1 MKRVLFTVFSIA
13 GTAVLGWLGNWQ
25 LDRLAWKQTVLEQ
38 IDQRIAAPAVP
49 VPLTPVPSADT
60 YLPVFAE
67 GRFGQEYIRVLV
79 SQKRIGAG
87 YRVISAFKTEGRRIL
102 VDRGFIDLS
111 NSSDM
116 QADQAVVVQG
126 NLHWPDEVDGF
137 TPAPDLEKNIW
148 FARDVRALSEA
159 LQTQPILIVASQISP
174 PDQNI
179 KPLEIDSSAIP
190 NDHLQYAV
198 TWFSLAAIW
207 IMMSAAFLWRSR
219 KKKKG

>member
-1 MKRVLFTVFSIA
+1 MKRVLFAVFSLA
-13 GTAVLGWLGNWQ
+13 GTAVLLWLGNWQ

-49 VPLTPVPSADT
+49 VPPIPDPSEDM
-60 YLPVFAE
+60 YLQVFAE

-111 NSSDM
+111 MSSDM

-207 IMMSAAFLWRSR
+207 IMMSGAFLWHSQ

>member
-1 MKRVLFTVFSIA
+1 MKRVLFAVFSIA

-38 IDQRIAAPAVP
+38 IDQRIAAPAVR
-49 VPLTPVPSADT
+49 VPLTPVPSEDT

-111 NSSDM
+111 KSSDM

-207 IMMSAAFLWRSR
+207 IMMSGAFLWRSR

>member
-1 MKRVLFTVFSIA
+1 MKRVLFAVFSIA

-49 VPLTPVPSADT
+49 VPLTPVPSDDT

-87 YRVISAFKTEGRRIL
+87 YRVISTFKTEGRRIL

-111 NSSDM
+111 KSSDM

-159 LQTQPILIVASQISP
+159 LQTKPILIVASQISP

-207 IMMSAAFLWRSR
+207 IMMSGAFLWRSR

>member
-1 MKRVLFTVFSIA
+1 M
-13 GTAVLGWLGNWQ
+13 
-25 LDRLAWKQTVLEQ
+25 LEQ

-49 VPLTPVPSADT
+49 VPLTPVPSEDT

-111 NSSDM
+111 KSSDM

-190 NDHLQYAV
+190 NDQLQYAV
-198 TWFSLAAIW
+198 TWFPLAAIW
-207 IMMSAAFLWRSR
+207 IMMSGAFLWRSR

>member
-1 MKRVLFTVFSIA
+1 MKRVLFAVFSIA

-111 NSSDM
+111 NSSDI

>member
-1 MKRVLFTVFSIA
+1 MKRVLFAVFSIA
-13 GTAVLGWLGNWQ
+13 GTAVLLWLGNWQ

-49 VPLTPVPSADT
+49 VPLTPVPSEDT
-60 YLPVFAE
+60 YLQVFAE

-87 YRVISAFKTEGRRIL
+87 YRVISTFKTEGRRIL

-111 NSSDM
+111 KSSDM

-174 PDQNI
+174 PNQNI

-207 IMMSAAFLWRSR
+207 IMMSGAFLWRLR

>member
-1 MKRVLFTVFSIA
+1 MKRVLFAVFSIA

-111 NSSDM
+111 NSSDI

-207 IMMSAAFLWRSR
+207 IMMSGAFLWRSR

>member
-49 VPLTPVPSADT
+49 VPPIPDPSEDT

-111 NSSDM
+111 MSSDM

-207 IMMSAAFLWRSR
+207 IMVSGAFLWHSQ

>member
-87 YRVISAFKTEGRRIL
+87 YRVISAFKTEGLLIL

-111 NSSDM
+111 NS
-116 QADQAVVVQG
+116 
-126 NLHWPDEVDGF
+126 
-137 TPAPDLEKNIW
+137 
-148 FARDVRALSEA
+148 
-159 LQTQPILIVASQISP
+159 
-174 PDQNI
+174 
-179 KPLEIDSSAIP
+179 
-190 NDHLQYAV
+190 
-198 TWFSLAAIW
+198 
-207 IMMSAAFLWRSR
+207 
-219 KKKKG
+219 

>member
-1 MKRVLFTVFSIA
+1 MKRVLFAVFSIA

-49 VPLTPVPSADT
+49 VPLTPVPSEDT

-111 NSSDM
+111 KSSDM

-137 TPAPDLEKNIW
+137 TPAPDLKKHIW

-207 IMMSAAFLWRSR
+207 IMMSGAFLWRSR

>member
-111 NSSDM
+111 NSSDI

-207 IMMSAAFLWRSR
+207 IMMSGAFLWRSR

>member
-1 MKRVLFTVFSIA
+1 MKRVLFAVFSLA
-13 GTAVLGWLGNWQ
+13 GTAVLLWLGNWQ

-49 VPLTPVPSADT
+49 VPPIPDPSEDM
-60 YLPVFAE
+60 YLQVFAE

-111 NSSDM
+111 NSSDI

-207 IMMSAAFLWRSR
+207 IMMSGAFLWRSR

>member
-1 MKRVLFTVFSIA
+1 MKRVLFAVFSLA
-13 GTAVLGWLGNWQ
+13 GTAVLLWLGNWQ
-25 LDRLAWKQTVLEQ
+25 LDRLAWKQTVFEQ

-49 VPLTPVPSADT
+49 VPPIPDPSEDT

-87 YRVISAFKTEGRRIL
+87 YRVISVFKTEGRRIL
-102 VDRGFIDLS
+102 VDRGVIDLS
-111 NSSDM
+111 KSLDM
-116 QADQAVVVQG
+116 QADQEVVVQG

-207 IMMSAAFLWRSR
+207 IMVSGAFLWHSQ

>member
-1 MKRVLFTVFSIA
+1 MKRVLFAVFSIA

-49 VPLTPVPSADT
+49 VPPRPVPSEDT

-111 NSSDM
+111 KSSDM

-207 IMMSAAFLWRSR
+207 IMMSGAFLWRSR

>member
-49 VPLTPVPSADT
+49 VPPIPDPSEDM
-60 YLPVFAE
+60 YLQVFAE

-111 NSSDM
+111 NSSDI

-179 KPLEIDSSAIP
+179 KPLEINSSAIP

-207 IMMSAAFLWRSR
+207 IMVSGAFLWHSQ

>member
-1 MKRVLFTVFSIA
+1 MKRVLFAVFSIA
-13 GTAVLGWLGNWQ
+13 GTAVLLWLGNWQ

-49 VPLTPVPSADT
+49 VPLTPVPSEDT

-111 NSSDM
+111 KSSDM

-137 TPAPDLEKNIW
+137 TPAPDLENNIW

-207 IMMSAAFLWRSR
+207 IMMSGAFLWRSR

>member
-1 MKRVLFTVFSIA
+1 MKRVLFAVFSIA

-49 VPLTPVPSADT
+49 VPLTPVPSEDT

-111 NSSDM
+111 KSSDM

-148 FARDVRALSEA
+148 FARDVRVLSEA

-174 PDQNI
+174 PNQNI

-207 IMMSAAFLWRSR
+207 IMMSGAFLWRSR

>member
-1 MKRVLFTVFSIA
+1 MISVL
-13 GTAVLGWLGNWQ
+13 
-25 LDRLAWKQTVLEQ
+25 QTE
-38 IDQRIAAPAVP
+38 
-49 VPLTPVPSADT
+49 
-60 YLPVFAE
+60 E
-67 GRFGQEYIRVLV
+67 H
-79 SQKRIGAG
+79 
-87 YRVISAFKTEGRRIL
+87 RIL

-111 NSSDM
+111 KSPDV

-148 FARDVRALSEA
+148 FARDVHALSKA
-159 LQTQPILIVASQISP
+159 LKTQPILIVASQISP
-174 PDQNI
+174 PNQNI
-179 KPLEIDSSAIP
+179 EPLQIDSSAIP

-207 IMMSAAFLWRSR
+207 IMMSGAFLWRSQ

>member
-1 MKRVLFTVFSIA
+1 MKRVLFAVFAIA

-49 VPLTPVPSADT
+49 VPLTPVPSEDT

-102 VDRGFIDLS
+102 VDRGFIDFS
-111 NSSDM
+111 KSSDM

-207 IMMSAAFLWRSR
+207 IMMSGAFLWRSR

>member
-1 MKRVLFTVFSIA
+1 MKRVLFAVFSIA

-49 VPLTPVPSADT
+49 VPLTPVPSEDT

-111 NSSDM
+111 NSSDI

>member
-1 MKRVLFTVFSIA
+1 MKRVLFAVFSIA

-49 VPLTPVPSADT
+49 VPLTLVPSEDT

-111 NSSDM
+111 KSSDM

-207 IMMSAAFLWRSR
+207 IMMSGAFLWRSR

>member
-1 MKRVLFTVFSIA
+1 MKRVLFTVFSLA
-13 GTAVLGWLGNWQ
+13 GTAVLLWLGNWQ

-111 NSSDM
+111 MSSDM

>member
-49 VPLTPVPSADT
+49 VPPIPDPSEDT

-111 NSSDM
+111 MSSDM